1 MSVEQMQF
9 AHAEQIA
16 ERILRD
22 TGRAMMENNFPLFSK
37 HFAVPCTLE
46 SFDDTTVLRSWSDW
60 RQTFDAVRS
69 YYLSL
74 GMTHLERTCISAEFT
89 AETVLNFVHE
99 TKIYNGQELLQDA
112 FPTLTQSHLVDGHW
126 RAVRLS
132 YAIADKPSH
141 NRALHMSKRT
151 TA

>member
-1 MSVEQMQF
+1 LSLQQMQF
-9 AHAEQIA
+9 ANAEQIV

-37 HFAVPCTLE
+37 HFTLPCTLE
-46 SFDDTTVLRSWSDW
+46 SFDETTVLRSWSDL
-60 RQTFDAVRS
+60 RRTFDAVRL

-89 AETVLNFVHE
+89 TETTLSFVHE

-112 FPTLTQSHLVDGHW
+112 FPALTQSQLIDGHW
-126 RAVRLS
+126 RGVRMS
-132 YAIADKPSH
+132 YAITDRPMH
-141 NRALHMSKRT
+141 NRALHMCKE
-151 TA
+151 APA